1 MKEGHL
7 NLVEEHNNN
16 EVNLFKK
23 VLVTTKRAKSL
34 YSLEESAIANLK
46 HKPTF
51 QAIMENNEGKVI
63 MKISS
68 QMKSKIL
75 LIKWKNKFKKLII
88 KKR

>member
-1 MKEGHL
+1 MKEGHQ

-16 EVNLFKK
+16 ELNLFKK

-34 YSLEESAIANLK
+34 YSLEESARANLK

-51 QAIMENNEGKVI
+51 QAIMENNEGQVV

-68 QMKSKIL
+68 QSMDE
-75 LIKWKNKFKKLII
+75 NDDDPE
-88 KKR
+88 